1 MPASPLRKGKMTD
14 KVAVVTGA
22 ANGQGAAE
30 AELLAREGAL
40 VIAIDIVEP
49 PGPVPTGVSFHRMNV
64 GDPAGWDRLATVLR
78 REHGRVDGLVNNAAV
93 SAQRPLMSTTP
104 DDLGRVMS
112 VNLTGPLLAMRAL
125 FPLMR
130 RGSAIVNVGSVAA
143 LGANPGPYTV
153 SKYGLRG
160 LSRVASLEYG
170 PHGIR
175 VNMVHPGFF
184 DTKMVRDMDPDRR
197 AAGIGV
203 TVLGRIGQPAEIAPL
218 VMFLLSDDAS
228 YITGAEIP
236 VDGGRI
242 AHGGGKGFADVMEPT
257 A

>member
-1 MPASPLRKGKMTD
+1 
-14 KVAVVTGA
+14 
-22 ANGQGAAE
+22 
-30 AELLAREGAL
+30 
-40 VIAIDIVEP
+40 
-49 PGPVPTGVSFHRMNV
+49 MNV

-203 TVLGRIGQPAEIAPL
+203 TVLWPHRA
-218 VMFLLSDDAS
+218 AS
-228 YITGAEIP
+228 
-236 VDGGRI
+236 
-242 AHGGGKGFADVMEPT
+242 
-257 A
+257 

>member
-1 MPASPLRKGKMTD
+1 MAE
-14 KVAVVTGA
+14 KVVVVTGA

-30 AELLAREGAL
+30 AELLAREGAH
-40 VIAIDIVEP
+40 VIAVDVVEP
-49 PGPVPTGVSFHRMNV
+49 EADLPTGVGFQLMNV
-64 GDPAGWDRLATVLR
+64 GDPDGWERLATLLR

-93 SAQRPLMSTTP
+93 SARAPLLSTTP

-130 RGSAIVNVGSVAA
+130 RGSAIVNIGSVAS

-170 PHGIR
+170 AHGIR

-184 DTKMVRDMDPDRR
+184 DTKMVSAMDPDRR

-203 TVLGRIGQPAEIAPL
+203 TVLGRIGQPHEIAPIVL
-218 VMFLLSDDAS
+218 FLLSDDAS
-228 YITGAEIP
+228 YITGAEIA

-242 AHGGGKGFADVMEPT
+242 AHGGGKGFFDVLEPT